1 MSDFICG
8 YIITARPKEKKDSG
22 HVGQGSMAYG
32 TNKDPARDC
41 LLFDRGATIFLSEES
56 ARQALKAS
64 LTKAEQNGHT
74 WPAMLLFQFDQ
85 VRTAPECGYT
95 LRIT

>member
-1 MSDFICG
+1 MSDLICG
-8 YIITARPKEKKDSG
+8 YIITARPKKKKDSG

-32 TNKDPARDC
+32 TNKDPSRDC

-56 ARQALKAS
+56 ALQALKES
-64 LTKAEQNGHT
+64 LTKSKQNGET
-74 WPAMLLFQFDQ
+74 WPENLLFHIDD
-85 VRTAPECGYT
+85 VRTAPKCGYT